1 VHRECPC
8 SDLPAVDQIANL
20 QPHQVATPELA
31 VDREVEERPISQ
43 AGAKAS
49 ARDGGRARKIRQ
61 SPFPLHMRF
70 SQSYAGL
77 ETWK

>member
-1 VHRECPC
+1 VTEEGRE
-8 SDLPAVDQIANL
+8 
-20 QPHQVATPELA
+20 
-31 VDREVEERPISQ
+31 
-43 AGAKAS
+43 
-49 ARDGGRARKIRQ
+49 KIRQ